1 MPRKGL
7 NVLLLILLIANLWL
21 AAAVA
26 GKFGPEPMGGW
37 LESPREPQRVGQQV
51 RVERMQIQRPQATE
65 AAIPVTLPPSVP
77 RSEKPG
83 GITQAV
89 AKAPA
94 DAAIANSCMEMGGF
108 PAQNIQRAIEDLK
121 AIAAGAPL
129 PVEQFERAEQVRWW
143 VHLPSQPSRENADRK
158 LAELRRRKVTD
169 VSVVTGENPE
179 SYTVSLGLFRDRER
193 ADKFL
198 EVLRGQGVR
207 TALISDAPRA
217 VSRQWLRV
225 AHADDAVRA
234 RMDEVRLRYGG
245 DVLQDCKPV
254 TQARG
259 EPSATRAEG

>member
-1 MPRKGL
+1 M
-7 NVLLLILLIANLWL
+7 A
-21 AAAVA
+21 
-26 GKFGPEPMGGW
+26 
-37 LESPREPQRVGQQV
+37 QQV

-65 AAIPVTLPPSVP
+65 AAVPAPPSQGSSPSAP
-77 RSEKPG
+77 RAEKPG
-83 GITQAV
+83 AITQTSA
-89 AKAPA
+89 ATSA
-94 DAAIANSCMEMGGF
+94 DSCMEMGGF
-108 PAQNIQRAIEDLK
+108 SAQSVQRAIEDLK
-121 AIAAGAPL
+121 AIAAGTPL
-129 PVEQFERAEQVRWW
+129 PVEQFERSEQARWW
-143 VHLPSQPSRENADRK
+143 VHLPAQPSRENADRK

-169 VSVVTGENPE
+169 VSVVAGENPE

-207 TALISDAPRA
+207 TAMISDAPRA

-225 AHADDAVRA
+225 AHADDSVRT

-259 EPSATRAEG
+259 ESSATRAEG

>member
-1 MPRKGL
+1 MLRNGL

-26 GKFGPEPMGGW
+26 GKFGPEPMAGW
-37 LESPREPQRVGQQV
+37 LESPREPQRVTQQV
-51 RVERMQIQRPQATE
+51 RVERMQIQPPRATE
-65 AAIPVTLPPSVP
+65 AAIPAAPPLSVP

-83 GITQAV
+83 GITQA
-89 AKAPA
+89 AAQASA
-94 DAAIANSCMEMGGF
+94 DSCMEMGGF
-108 PAQNIQRAIEDLK
+108 AAQNVPRAIEDLK
-121 AIAAGAPL
+121 AISASAPL
-129 PVEQFERAEQVRWW
+129 PVEQFERTEQVRWW
-143 VHLPSQPSRENADRK
+143 VHLPAQPSRENADRK

-169 VSVVTGENPE
+169 VSVVTADDPE

-225 AHADDAVRA
+225 VHADDAVRA

-254 TQARG
+254 TQARR
-259 EPSATRAEG
+259 EPSATKAEG

>member
-1 MPRKGL
+1 MLRKGL
-7 NVLLLILLIANLWL
+7 NVLLLILLFVNMWL

-26 GKFGPEPMGGW
+26 GTFGPEPMAGW
-37 LESPREPQRVGQQV
+37 LESPREPQRVAQQV
-51 RVERMQIQRPQATE
+51 RVERMQIQPPQATE
-65 AAIPVTLPPSVP
+65 AGNPAPPSQSSSLSTP

-89 AKAPA
+89 AVAPA
-94 DAAIANSCMEMGGF
+94 DSCMEMGGF
-108 PAQNIQRAIEDLK
+108 SAQNVQRAIEDLK
-121 AIAAGAPL
+121 AIAAGTQL
-129 PVEQFERAEQVRWW
+129 PVEQFERSEQARWW
-143 VHLPSQPSRENADRK
+143 VHLPAQPSRDNADRK
-158 LAELRRRKVTD
+158 LAELRRRKITD
-169 VSVVTGENPE
+169 VSVVAGENPE

-207 TALISDAPRA
+207 TAMISDAPRA

-225 AHADDAVRA
+225 AHADDAVRT

-254 TQARG
+254 TQASG
-259 EPSATRAEG
+259 ESSATRAEG